1 MTETTESVRQD
12 SSKRGIEKK
21 EIDDWSGRRVVL
33 PRGTTLPATGL
44 PGEVFVLENA
54 SGIDDLYIWD
64 DSMNNWVTVG
74 PG

>member
-21 EIDDWSGRRVVL
+21 EIWSGRRVVL